1 MNYSATIDQKG
12 TVLVE
17 FFATWCI
24 HCQHMAPVVEQ
35 IKELVAGKA
44 EVVQLDIDKY
54 QQAAN
59 EAGVDA
65 TPTFI
70 LFHDGKEVWHHA
82 GEIEG
87 EVLLAKIQSVM

>member
-70 LFHDGKEVWHHA
+70 LFHDGKEVWRHA